1 VTVQAYQN
9 VFYGREVREETNI
22 LIGSCNSQTDNSV
35 RKQTNQGVVVEE
47 DLSGFRPV
55 KSGHAV
61 KEGCLASS
69 VGSDDA
75 MDTLLPDF

>member
-1 VTVQAYQN
+1 VTV
-9 VFYGREVREETNI
+9 EEY
-22 LIGSCNSQTDNSV
+22 
-35 RKQTNQGVVVEE
+35 
-47 DLSGFRPV
+47 LSGFRPV

-75 MDTLLPDF
+75 MNAVFLDLQIQVIYSN